1 MKLRNKLISLAV
13 LAAVTLSGCGL
24 TEIVNN
30 ELTKEYVPS
39 DEVLVYE
46 NGADNKAEDVIAEGF
61 ELALSNDY
69 LELYIG
75 ANYDIAVYEKASGTI
90 TYSNPAYYELTDEE
104 RGKVSSEMQKIIYSQ
119 VSVEYYNASQ
129 NKSSMSSYPDA
140 YSENKNQVTWE
151 VVDDV
156 LTVYYGLGTNL
167 DDTII
172 VQVFTKDTFEAYQ
185 AELQAKVDADE
196 IGILDMRAFVNMYTK
211 YEYET
216 MDKDEKEKYVAIY
229 PNLPEL
235 GTIYVIKNKMNNK
248 QTSQLLEMYTL
259 LGIDGEVK
267 AAELE
272 MLGEFGSS
280 NNPAYFKVPLQY
292 RLHGNDLLV
301 SVDLESIVTT
311 EGYYLTQVAFLKNF
325 AATRAADEGYVFIPD
340 GSGSI
345 IENGLAT
352 NSMDTIT
359 IPFYGQD
366 TAKALT
372 EGTSKAIDNVFPV
385 WGLKRNDNSVF
396 AIVENGAAI
405 GGVSAQIHS
414 NYFPYNVAFP
424 YFNYHTVD
432 SFGIEGVS
440 YAFYE
445 NVPDTEFV
453 VRYHFLHND
462 EATYSGMARYYSQYL
477 EKSGAFASAAKDA
490 ASDALMLDVELIG
503 SIKKTINY
511 FGIPIDTNYAIT
523 TFDEAKEI
531 TDLLRNGGVK
541 NMEVLYTGI
550 LNGGMEHKALGKVK
564 VQRELGGLNGYNDL
578 ISDMDS
584 TGTGLYAGLDFTRI
598 YEEGYG
604 ISDTEDVSKHLTR
617 SSVITGGTEDAEG
630 NITGGLFDWLVNPLK
645 YKPITEK
652 FLKAYEKVGSKS
664 IYMESIGSYL
674 NGNYSR
680 TDGVTRFS
688 SQILAEELLTT
699 LKDNGYEMKFDV
711 GNDYILKYADSLV
724 NVPVSSSHQRLE
736 SYSIPFTGMVFKGY
750 IPYTSGSINLSA
762 NSETAVLQAIESG
775 AGLHYLLVYEQ
786 QMNMQDTNFD
796 QLFAANYEIH
806 MEEILSHYASINEKL
821 GYLSNVRMVEHEHLS
836 EDVNV
841 VTYED
846 GSKVYV
852 NYGKEDYK
860 TADGTV
866 AAGSFLV
873 KGR

>member
-13 LAAVTLSGCGL
+13 IAAVTLSGCGL

-46 NGADNKAEDVIAEGF
+46 NGANKKADDTLPEGF

-69 LELYIG
+69 LELYVG

-104 RGKVSSEMQKIIYSQ
+104 KSKVSSEMKKILYSQ
-119 VSVEYYNASQ
+119 VSVEYYNESQ
-129 NKSSMSSYPDA
+129 TKSSMASYPDA
-140 YSENKNQVTWE
+140 FSEDKNQVTWE

-167 DDTII
+167 DDSII
-172 VQVFTKDTFEAYQ
+172 VQVFTKETFEAYQ
-185 AELQAKVDADE
+185 AELQAKVDAKE
-196 IGILDMRAFVNMYTK
+196 ISTLDMRAFVNMYTK
-211 YEYET
+211 YDYEN
-216 MDKDEKEKYVAIY
+216 MDEEEREKYGKAY
-229 PNLPEL
+229 PNLEAL

-248 QTSQLLEMYTL
+248 QTTQMLEMYTL
-259 LGIDGEVK
+259 LGIDATVK

-272 MLGEFGSS
+272 KLGEFAGTS
-280 NNPAYFKVPLQY
+280 NPAYFKIPLEY

-301 SVDLESIVTT
+301 SVDFEDIVTT

-325 AATRAADEGYVFIPD
+325 GATRATDEGYMYIPD

-345 IENGLAT
+345 IENDIVT
-352 NSMDTIT
+352 NSMDTFT

-366 TAKALT
+366 VAKAST
-372 EGTSKAIDNVFPV
+372 EGTSKAVDSSFPV

-396 AIVENGAAI
+396 AIVENGAAV
-405 GGVSAQIHS
+405 GGVSAQAHS
-414 NYFPYNVAFP
+414 SYLPYNIAFP
-424 YFNYHTVD
+424 YFNYIIVD

-445 NVPDTEFV
+445 NIPDTEFV

-462 EATYSGMARYYSQYL
+462 EATYSGMARYYRQYL
-477 EKSGAFASAAKDA
+477 EQSGAFASVPEDA
-490 ASDALMLDVELIG
+490 VDELMLDVELIG
-503 SIKKTINY
+503 SINKVINY
-511 FGIPIDTNYAIT
+511 FGIPVNTDYSIT
-523 TFDEAKEI
+523 TFDEAEKI
-531 TDLLRNGGVK
+531 MQQLRDGGIN
-541 NMEVLYTGI
+541 NMEILYTGI
-550 LNGGMEHKALGKVK
+550 VNGGMEHKALGKIK
-564 VQRELGGLNGYNDL
+564 VQRELGGLSGYNDL
-578 ISDMDS
+578 ISSMES
-584 TGTGLYAGLDFTRI
+584 AGTGLYAGLDFTRI

-604 ISDTEDVSKHLTR
+604 ISDTEDVSKYLTR
-617 SSVITGGTEDAEG
+617 SSVITGGIEDEDG

-645 YKPITEK
+645 YKSITKK
-652 FLKAYEKVGSKS
+652 FLKAYDKIDSKS
-664 IYMESIGSYL
+664 IYMESAGSYL

-680 TDGVTRFS
+680 TDGVTRYS
-688 SQILAEELLTT
+688 SQILLEEMLTT
-699 LKDNGYEMKFDV
+699 LKENGYEMKFDV

-724 NVPVSSSHQRLE
+724 NVPTSSSNRRIE
-736 SYSIPFTGMVFKGY
+736 SYSIPFVGMVLKGY
-750 IPYTSGSINLSA
+750 IPYTCSSINLAA
-762 NSETAVLQAIESG
+762 NSETAILRAIESG
-775 AGLHYLLVYEQ
+775 AGLHYLLVYEE

-806 MEEILSHYASINEKL
+806 MEEILANYKSINDAL
-821 GYLSNVRMVEHEHLS
+821 GYLSNVHITEHEHLA

-860 TADGTV
+860 TTDGTV
-866 AAGSFLV
+866 KAGSFLV
-873 KGR
+873 IGR